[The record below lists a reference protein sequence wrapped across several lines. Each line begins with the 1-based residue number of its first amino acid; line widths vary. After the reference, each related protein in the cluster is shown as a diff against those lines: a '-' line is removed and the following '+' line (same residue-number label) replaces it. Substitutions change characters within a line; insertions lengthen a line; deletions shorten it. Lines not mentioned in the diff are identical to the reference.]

1 MYLDFI
7 LESFQNQNSLITIS
21 IILEMMS
28 YLQIILN
35 IWEDFVRLYAN
46 ALLFHVRDLNILGF

>member
-46 ALLFHVRDLNILGF
+46 ALPFHVRDLNILGF